1 MREML
6 AEDERN
12 SNGLDDMERRIL
24 EESLTPTY
32 TPITYMVAGQFEE
45 Q

>member
-12 SNGLDDMERRIL
+12 SNGLDDMKKRTL
-24 EESLTPTY
+24 EEILTPTN
-32 TPITYMVAGQFEE
+32 TPSTYRVAGQFEE

>member
-12 SNGLDDMERRIL
+12 GNGLDVTKKRNL
-24 EESLTPTY
+24 EEILTPTY
-32 TPITYMVAGQFEE
+32 TASTYRVAGQFEE

>member
-12 SNGLDDMERRIL
+12 SNKLDVIRKRNL
-24 EESLTPTY
+24 EEILTLTY
-32 TPITYMVAGQFEE
+32 TPSTDRVAGQFEE